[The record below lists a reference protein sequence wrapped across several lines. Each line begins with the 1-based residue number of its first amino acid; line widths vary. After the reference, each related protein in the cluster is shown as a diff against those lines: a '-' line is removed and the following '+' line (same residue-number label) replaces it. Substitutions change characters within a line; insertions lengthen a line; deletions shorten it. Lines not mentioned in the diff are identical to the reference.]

1 MAARRREQPA
11 NFVGYCA
18 AKLYRGIEPLRRMIP
33 QDPLRQAMGGVL
45 MKGNHAPLLIGLDVA
60 VMVDLPRRL
69 FDGLKPIYV

>member
-33 QDPLRQAMGGVL
+33 QDPLRQAMGGGL
-45 MKGNHAPLLIGLDVA
+45 MKGDHAPCPIGSDAV
-60 VMVDLPRRL
+60 VMVDT
-69 FDGLKPIYV
+69 FDSLLGYQSLLRM